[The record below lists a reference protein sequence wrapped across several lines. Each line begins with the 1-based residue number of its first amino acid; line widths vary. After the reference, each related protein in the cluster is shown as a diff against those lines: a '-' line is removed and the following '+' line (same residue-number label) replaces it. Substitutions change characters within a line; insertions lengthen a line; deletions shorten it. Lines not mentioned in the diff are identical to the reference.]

1 MTKQS
6 FYKRTGSQSQ
16 MKYWLSGLLLSAVLS
31 PPAVAHLMVAQHGT
45 LNIVGDSV
53 FMVLSLPISA
63 FTGVDDDGDGKLST
77 VEFTQHRLAIVAA
90 VNKQVQLLDKEDAR
104 PLEDMLLSPVAS
116 HDDAQAPTD
125 QLVVMGRFALAKP
138 DSELSFHVG
147 LFGKKVEEQSFTVN
161 YHRPPSLQKQQIVL
175 TLEQPEGRLLPNKAD
190 NVD

>member
-6 FYKRTGSQSQ
+6 FYKRTGSQ

-31 PPAVAHLMVAQHGT
+31 PPAAAHLMVAQHGT

-63 FTGVDDDGDGKLST
+63 FTGVDDGDGKLST

-90 VNKQVQLLDKEDAR
+90 VNKQVQLLDKEGAR

-147 LFGKKVEEQSFTVN
+147 LFGKKAEEQSSTVS
-161 YHRPPSLQKQQIVL
+161 YHRPPSPQKQQIVL
-175 TLEQPEGRLLPNKAD
+175 TLE
-190 NVD
+190 